1 VFENAKK
8 EGRLAQSLIRHKVK
22 HTMAEFVKS
31 LRPGIDILSEAQ
43 SIKVQMECLS
53 RLAWVTSKASNSSFP
68 IFLQQYV
75 DDLRKQHKGLK
86 LILQLEPDASDAA
99 TNCSAETILGLIVC
113 ELIDNAISAVSGKGQ
128 IIIDIAV
135 LTSTQQLKL
144 TVSRSFQNRTF
155 L

>member
-1 VFENAKK
+1 
-8 EGRLAQSLIRHKVK
+8 
-22 HTMAEFVKS
+22 
-31 LRPGIDILSEAQ
+31 
-43 SIKVQMECLS
+43 
-53 RLAWVTSKASNSSFP
+53 
-68 IFLQQYV
+68 
-75 DDLRKQHKGLK
+75 
-86 LILQLEPDASDAA
+86 LEPDASDAA